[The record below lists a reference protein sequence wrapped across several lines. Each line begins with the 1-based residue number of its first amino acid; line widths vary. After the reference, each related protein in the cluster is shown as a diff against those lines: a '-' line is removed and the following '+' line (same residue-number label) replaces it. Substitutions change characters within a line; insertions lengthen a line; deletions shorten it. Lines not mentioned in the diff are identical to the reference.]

1 MLERGDLPLA
11 ALRRVDPDMTL
22 LSPTRLS
29 LLPGMRRRAG
39 DPAYLCFG
47 ELIERFDEH
56 RRARGIEVKTGV
68 DVTAVERD
76 GAGFVVRW
84 PGGELGCD
92 RVINATGI
100 ISTPNLPDDLVPARF
115 RTLHSLDVRRQHLEA
130 SRRLLVIGAGPSAT
144 EVLEGWLAVRRPDD
158 RAWISVR
165 GKIRA
170 YPHHILG
177 IDLHYWVWL
186 PEHLPPRWIGGHPP
200 EPMTGRKVVR
210 AIRDGAITRLG
221 GVTRYAPDHVAC
233 GDTTVE
239 PDLLVL
245 ATGFRYATDH
255 LRATG
260 VDLLGYRPGRT
271 LASPYLRGIARDARE
286 LARR

>member
-1 MLERGDLPLA
+1 
-11 ALRRVDPDMTL
+11 MTL

-39 DPAYLCFG
+39 DPAYLRFG

-56 RRARGIEVKTGV
+56 RRARGIEVTTGAA
-68 DVTAVERD
+68 VTAVERD

-84 PGGELGCD
+84 PGGELTGD

-100 ISTPNLPDDLVPARF
+100 IGAPNLPADLVATGF
-115 RTLHSLDVRRQHLEA
+115 RTMHSLEVRRHHLEA
-130 SRRLLVIGAGPSAT
+130 ARRLLVVGAGPSAT
-144 EVLEGWLAVRRPDD
+144 EVLEGWLAVRRPGD

-186 PEHLPPRWIGGHPP
+186 PEHLPPRLIGGQPP
-200 EPMTGRKVVR
+200 EPMTGRTVVK
-210 AIRDGAITRLG
+210 AIRRGTITRLG
-221 GVTRYAPDHVAC
+221 GVTRYAPDRVEC
-233 GDTTVE
+233 GEVTVE